1 MAVSLFTHGQIT
13 TTIPKAKSVKP
24 FVEKLISAAK
34 QGDLASRRR
43 VIKMIGDR
51 IMIKSEDDPAIQ
63 RNKYGEITGGPK
75 VVKVLF
81 DEIAPKFADRTGGYT
96 RIIKLAKHRIGDGS
110 SLCVLQLVGGD
121 DESGPQVSGQYSRR
135 RDKANKL
142 WSVPRRCV
150 RAGLPQPP
158 PSPKLMRRPRP
169 PLKISRPLSPPIRT
183 SLEPKRAIGRPSNY
197 SLKTC
202 SNNKP
207 TRGRPNQGRPFF
219 WLATPH
225 LHDHTTLQ
233 PDSRRPS
240 RSLAD

>member
-1 MAVSLFTHGQIT
+1 MRHRVRGFKLGRKTNHRQAMWRNMAVSLFTHGQIT
-13 TTIPKAKSVKP
+13 TTVPKAKSVKP

-43 VIKMIGDR
+43 VLKMIGDR

-96 RIIKLAKHRIGDGS
+96 RIIKLTKHRIGDGS

-135 RDKANKL
+135 RDKANK
-142 WSVPRRCV
+142 RME
-150 RAGLPQPP
+150 RAAALRKEGATTAVAEPEAPAEEAAP
-158 PSPKLMRRPRP
+158 VEEAEAAPKA
-169 PLKISRPLSPPIRT
+169 
-183 SLEPKRAIGRPSNY
+183 EVE
-197 SLKTC
+197 
-202 SNNKP
+202 
-207 TRGRPNQGRPFF
+207 
-219 WLATPH
+219 ATE
-225 LHDHTTLQ
+225 DEKK
-233 PDSRRPS
+233 D
-240 RSLAD
+240 